1 MTRHNGIQIGLSV
14 WLAVF
19 YFCGCTKL
27 DTPAPETMRSE
38 MPQQE
43 LYTSTITFYQNDK
56 LSSVLKAGRIR
67 KYERNATIYLDSGV
81 VADFFSEQG
90 KHTSTLWADS
100 ARTDEVRKDMTAMG
114 HVIAK
119 SDSGET
125 LETSILKWENKTR
138 KIRSEANVKLSTPTD
153 TIYGIGFVS
162 DEHLRNWSIE
172 KPQGKTFREL
182 EKRVPRDTLGGIR
195 DTLP

>member
-1 MTRHNGIQIGLSV
+1 
-14 WLAVF
+14 
-19 YFCGCTKL
+19 
-27 DTPAPETMRSE
+27 

-43 LYTSTITFYQNDK
+43 LYNSTITFYQNDK

-67 KYERNATIYLDSGV
+67 KFERNATVYLDSGV

-100 ARTDEVRKDMTAMG
+100 ARTDEIRKDMTAMG
-114 HVIAK
+114 HVKAK

-125 LETSILKWENKTR
+125 LETSILHWENRTR
-138 KIRSEANVKLSTPTD
+138 KIRSETTVKLSTPTD

-162 DEHLRNWSIE
+162 DERLRNWSIE

-182 EKRVPRDTLGGIR
+182 EKRAPHDTMNVGEDSLR
-195 DTLP
+195 

>member
-1 MTRHNGIQIGLSV
+1 MFIAGLT
-14 WLAVF
+14 AACF
-19 YFCGCTKL
+19 IGCTKIGSP
-27 DTPAPETMRSE
+27 TPTALRSE

-43 LYTSTITFYQNDK
+43 LYNSTITFYQNDK

-67 KYERNATIYLDSGV
+67 KYERNATVYLDSGV
-81 VADFFSEQG
+81 VVDFFSEDG

-114 HVIAK
+114 HVKAK

-125 LETSILKWENKTR
+125 LETNTLNWINRTR
-138 KIRSEANVKLSTPTD
+138 KIRSETNVKLSTPTD
-153 TIYGIGFVS
+153 TIYGIGFMS

-172 KPQGKTFREL
+172 KPQGITFREL
-182 EKRVPRDTLGGIR
+182 EKRFPRDTTAIIK

>member
-1 MTRHNGIQIGLSV
+1 MTRRMDIRIVLGG
-14 WLAVF
+14 WLTAA
-19 YFCGCTKL
+19 CCIGCTKL
-27 DTPAPETMRSE
+27 DTPAPATMRSE

-43 LYTSTITFYQNDK
+43 LYNSTITFYQNDK

-67 KYERNATIYLDSGV
+67 KFERNATVFLDSGV

-100 ARTDEVRKDMTAMG
+100 ARTDEIRKDMTAMG

-125 LETSILKWENKTR
+125 LETNLLRWENRTR
-138 KIRSEANVKLSTPTD
+138 KIRSEANVKLSTRTD

-162 DEHLRNWSIE
+162 DEHLRNWTIE
-172 KPQGKTFREL
+172 KPQGRTFREL
-182 EKRVPRDTLGGIR
+182 EKRLPRDTLSSAK